1 MTTIDS
7 YDLEHYLD
15 YAKDIR
21 DLENTYRAYKVGS
34 LQEAGQVP
42 PHTWVE
48 TLENTVPLLDLL
60 TGVYAPEQKTIAFF
74 TRPYTD
80 QRYSP
85 FGYFLLGPQLGS
97 HEEQAMD
104 LERLESFVFP
114 QEEDSDKE
122 QEDEKEGSEAK
133 RGLEKRRKS
142 AIEKMYQTLLEMNSW
157 LLEIKGRQSQ
167 FQKG

>member
-7 YDLEHYLD
+7 YDIEHYLD

-21 DLENTYRAYKVGS
+21 DLENTYRSYKVAN

-48 TLENTVPLLDLL
+48 TLENTVPLLDLI
-60 TGVYAPEQKTIAFF
+60 TGIYAPEQKTIAFF

-80 QRYSP
+80 QRYTP
-85 FGYFLLGPQLGS
+85 FGYFLLGPTLGS

-104 LERLESFVFP
+104 LERLESFVF
-114 QEEDSDKE
+114 EEKEDQE
-122 QEDEKEGSEAK
+122 QEDEEEEEKGGK
-133 RGLEKRRKS
+133 KGLDKRRKS
-142 AIEKMYQTLLEMNSW
+142 AIEKMYQTLLEMNAC